1 MCKKFELVI
10 NSLHSKGI
18 FDIYITGSNAFLLSS
33 DLATLFTGRVMKIQV
48 FPFSYRE
55 YLIFYRKEKQF
66 DLIFDEFLKNGGMPG
81 SFVYLNENDK
91 YSYLSDVYQT
101 IILRD
106 LVDKYRIK
114 NKVELLKLSQYM
126 IDNIGNLLSANNIS
140 SSLNKDK
147 STVTRKTISRYISY
161 FENSFLFYKASRYNL
176 KDKKYLVNND
186 KFYLVDIGFKYS
198 INGTKSMDYGWALEN
213 IVYIELLRRDYEV
226 YVGKLYEKEIDFIA
240 IKRSEKIYIQVSDY
254 IDNPSTFKREYTPL
268 LAIKD
273 AYPKMIISR
282 THHEDYFYE
291 GIRIV
296 DIARW
301 LISI

>member
-1 MCKKFELVI
+1 
-10 NSLHSKGI
+10 
-18 FDIYITGSNAFLLSS
+18 
-33 DLATLFTGRVMKIQV
+33 
-48 FPFSYRE
+48 
-55 YLIFYRKEKQF
+55 
-66 DLIFDEFLKNGGMPG
+66 MPG